1 MFDADSVSDDQLQR
15 SHGAARLAFAN
26 RSNRNSIVER
36 YASAPVRILTPSVQ
50 GVFLKLC
57 LLIHLVGLRED
68 TSHVDILVAQNAQAL
83 VTGQAAEKIYRS
95 IDMPASIRTVI
106 KIEDD
111 STLEYLPQESIL
123 FDGAKLNRAVN
134 ISLGARS
141 CLLLSEM
148 FVLGRWAMKED
159 FTRGIFLDRWSIDV
173 AGQPIW
179 REGLRVEGGLSSL
192 SSSLGFANARAL
204 ATIFYVGAN
213 AGEVLGL
220 ARDAI
225 GPMGGATIVR
235 DMLVVRML
243 GNEAGMLK
251 QQLGEII
258 SVIRRPHW
266 AVLQKCLEFGVV
278 RGKYAAN
285 TA

>member
-26 RSNRNSIVER
+26 RNNRNSIVER
-36 YASAPVRILTPSVQ
+36 YASAPVRILTPSIQ
-50 GVFLKLC
+50 GGIPEAVLANTSGG
-57 LLIHLVGLRED
+57 IAGGD

-95 IDMPASIRTVI
+95 IDIPASIRTVI

-148 FVLGRWAMKED
+148 FVLGRWAMNED

-204 ATIFYVGAN
+204 ATIFYAGAN
-213 AGEVLGL
+213 AAEVLGL
-220 ARDAI
+220 ARDVI

-235 DMLVVRML
+235 GMLVVRML

-251 QQLGEII
+251 QQLSEII
-258 SVIRRPHW
+258 SIIRAAALGRPAEVPRVW
-266 AVLQKCLEFGVV
+266 RC
-278 RGKYAAN
+278 
-285 TA
+285 

>member
-1 MFDADSVSDDQLQR
+1 MKQMFDADSVSDDQLQR

-26 RSNRNSIVER
+26 RNNRNSIVER
-36 YASAPVRILTPSVQ
+36 YASAPVRILTPSIQ
-50 GVFLKLC
+50 GGIPEAVLANTSGG
-57 LLIHLVGLRED
+57 IAGGD

-106 KIEDD
+106 KIEDG

-148 FVLGRWAMKED
+148 FVLGRWAMNED

-179 REGLRVEGGLSSL
+179 REGLRIEGGLSSL

-204 ATIFYVGAN
+204 ATIFYAGAN
-213 AGEVLGL
+213 AAEVLGL
-220 ARDAI
+220 ARDVI

-235 DMLVVRML
+235 GMLVVRML

-251 QQLGEII
+251 QQLSEII
-258 SVIRRPHW
+258 SIIRAAALGRPAEVPRVW
-266 AVLQKCLEFGVV
+266 RC
-278 RGKYAAN
+278 
-285 TA
+285 

>member
-26 RSNRNSIVER
+26 RFNLNSIVER

-50 GVFLKLC
+50 GGIPEAVLANTSGG
-57 LLIHLVGLRED
+57 IAGGD
-68 TSHVDILVAQNAQAL
+68 TSHVEILVAQNAQAL

-134 ISLGARS
+134 ISLGTKSR
-141 CLLLSEM
+141 LLLSEM

-213 AGEVLGL
+213 ASEVLGL
-220 ARDAI
+220 VRDAI

-235 DMLVVRML
+235 GMLVVRML

-258 SVIRRPHW
+258 SIIRASALGRPAEVPRVW
-266 AVLQKCLEFGVV
+266 RC
-278 RGKYAAN
+278 
-285 TA
+285 

>member
-1 MFDADSVSDDQLQR
+1 MKQMFDADSVSDDQLQR

-26 RSNRNSIVER
+26 RNNRNSIVER
-36 YASAPVRILTPSVQ
+36 YASAPVRILTPSIQ
-50 GVFLKLC
+50 GGIPEAVLANTSGG
-57 LLIHLVGLRED
+57 IAGGD

-106 KIEDD
+106 KIEDG

-148 FVLGRWAMKED
+148 FVLGRWAMNED
-159 FTRGIFLDRWSIDV
+159 FIRGIFLDRWSIDV

-204 ATIFYVGAN
+204 ATIFYAGAN
-213 AGEVLGL
+213 AAEVLGL
-220 ARDAI
+220 ARDVI

-235 DMLVVRML
+235 GMLVVRML

-251 QQLGEII
+251 QQLSEII
-258 SVIRRPHW
+258 SIIRAAALGRPAEVPRVW
-266 AVLQKCLEFGVV
+266 RC
-278 RGKYAAN
+278 
-285 TA
+285 

>member
-26 RSNRNSIVER
+26 RDNRNSIVER

-50 GVFLKLC
+50 GGIPEAVLANTSGG
-57 LLIHLVGLRED
+57 IAGGD
-68 TSHVDILVAQNAQAL
+68 TSHIDILVAQNAQAL

-106 KIEDD
+106 KIEDG

-148 FVLGRWAMKED
+148 FVLGRWAMNED

-204 ATIFYVGAN
+204 ATIFYAGAN
-213 AGEVLGL
+213 AAEVLGL
-220 ARDAI
+220 ARDVI

-235 DMLVVRML
+235 GMLVVRML

-258 SVIRRPHW
+258 SIIRAAALGRPAEVPRVW
-266 AVLQKCLEFGVV
+266 RC
-278 RGKYAAN
+278 
-285 TA
+285 

>member
-26 RSNRNSIVER
+26 RNNRNSIVER

-50 GVFLKLC
+50 GGIPEAVLANTSGG
-57 LLIHLVGLRED
+57 IAGGD
-68 TSHVDILVAQNAQAL
+68 TSHIDILVAQNAQAL

-106 KIEDD
+106 KIEDG

-148 FVLGRWAMKED
+148 FVLGRWAMNED

-204 ATIFYVGAN
+204 ATIFYAGAN
-213 AGEVLGL
+213 AAEVLGL
-220 ARDAI
+220 ARDVI

-235 DMLVVRML
+235 GMLVVRML

-251 QQLGEII
+251 QQLSEII
-258 SVIRRPHW
+258 SIIRAAALGRPAEVPRVW
-266 AVLQKCLEFGVV
+266 RC
-278 RGKYAAN
+278 
-285 TA
+285 

>member
-1 MFDADSVSDDQLQR
+1 MKQMFDADSVSDDQLQR
-15 SHGAARLAFAN
+15 SHGAARLAFVN
-26 RSNRNSIVER
+26 RDNRNSIVER
-36 YASAPVRILTPSVQ
+36 YASAPARILTPSVQ
-50 GVFLKLC
+50 GGIPEAVLANTSGG
-57 LLIHLVGLRED
+57 IAGGD
-68 TSHVDILVAQNAQAL
+68 TSHIDILVAQNAQAL

-106 KIEDD
+106 KIEDG

-148 FVLGRWAMKED
+148 FVLGRWAMNED

-213 AGEVLGL
+213 ASEVLGA

-235 DMLVVRML
+235 GMLVVRML

-251 QQLGEII
+251 QQLSEII
-258 SVIRRPHW
+258 SIIRAAALGRPAEVPRVW
-266 AVLQKCLEFGVV
+266 RC
-278 RGKYAAN
+278 
-285 TA
+285 

>member
-26 RSNRNSIVER
+26 RDNRNSIVER

-50 GVFLKLC
+50 GGIPEAVLANTSGG
-57 LLIHLVGLRED
+57 IAGGD

-106 KIEDD
+106 KIEDG

-148 FVLGRWAMKED
+148 FVLGRWAMNED

-204 ATIFYVGAN
+204 ATIFYAGAN
-213 AGEVLGL
+213 AAEVLGL
-220 ARDAI
+220 ARDVI

-235 DMLVVRML
+235 GMLVVRML

-251 QQLGEII
+251 QQLSEII
-258 SVIRRPHW
+258 SIIRAAALGRPAEVPRVW
-266 AVLQKCLEFGVV
+266 RC
-278 RGKYAAN
+278 
-285 TA
+285 

>member
-26 RSNRNSIVER
+26 RDNRNSIVER

-50 GVFLKLC
+50 GGIPEAVLANTSGG
-57 LLIHLVGLRED
+57 IAGGD
-68 TSHVDILVAQNAQAL
+68 TSHIDILVAQNAQAL

-106 KIEDD
+106 KIEDG

-148 FVLGRWAMKED
+148 FVLGRWAMNED
-159 FTRGIFLDRWSIDV
+159 FIRGIFLDRWSIDV

-179 REGLRVEGGLSSL
+179 REGLRIEGGLSSL

-204 ATIFYVGAN
+204 ATIFYAGAN
-213 AGEVLGL
+213 AAEVLGL
-220 ARDAI
+220 ARDVI

-235 DMLVVRML
+235 GMLVVRML

-251 QQLGEII
+251 QQLSEII
-258 SVIRRPHW
+258 SIIRAAALGRPAEVPRVW
-266 AVLQKCLEFGVV
+266 RC
-278 RGKYAAN
+278 
-285 TA
+285 

>member
-1 MFDADSVSDDQLQR
+1 MKQMFDADSVSDDQLQR

-26 RSNRNSIVER
+26 RDNRNSIVER

-50 GVFLKLC
+50 GGIPEAVLANTSGG
-57 LLIHLVGLRED
+57 IAGGD
-68 TSHVDILVAQNAQAL
+68 TSHIDILVAQNAQAL

-106 KIEDD
+106 KIEDG

-148 FVLGRWAMKED
+148 FVLGRWAMNED

-204 ATIFYVGAN
+204 ATIFYAGAN
-213 AGEVLGL
+213 AAEVLGL
-220 ARDAI
+220 ARDVI

-235 DMLVVRML
+235 GMLVVRML

-251 QQLGEII
+251 QQLSEII
-258 SVIRRPHW
+258 SIIRAAALGRPAEVPRVW
-266 AVLQKCLEFGVV
+266 RC
-278 RGKYAAN
+278 
-285 TA
+285 

>member
-1 MFDADSVSDDQLQR
+1 MKQMFDADSVSDDQLQR

-26 RSNRNSIVER
+26 RDNRNSIVER

-50 GVFLKLC
+50 GGIPEAVLANTSGG
-57 LLIHLVGLRED
+57 IAGGD
-68 TSHVDILVAQNAQAL
+68 TSHIDILVAQNAQAL

-106 KIEDD
+106 KIEDG

-148 FVLGRWAMKED
+148 FVLGRWAMNED

-204 ATIFYVGAN
+204 ATIFYAGAN
-213 AGEVLGL
+213 AAEVLGL
-220 ARDAI
+220 ARDVI

-235 DMLVVRML
+235 GMLVVRML

-258 SVIRRPHW
+258 SIIRAAALGRPAEVPRVW
-266 AVLQKCLEFGVV
+266 RC
-278 RGKYAAN
+278 
-285 TA
+285 

>member
-1 MFDADSVSDDQLQR
+1 MKQMFDADSVSDDQLQR

-26 RSNRNSIVER
+26 RDNRNSIVER

-50 GVFLKLC
+50 GGIPEAVLANTSGG
-57 LLIHLVGLRED
+57 IAGGD

-106 KIEDD
+106 KIEDG

-123 FDGAKLNRAVN
+123 FNGAKLNRAVN

-148 FVLGRWAMKED
+148 FVLGRWAMNED

-204 ATIFYVGAN
+204 ATIFYAGAN
-213 AGEVLGL
+213 AAEVLGL
-220 ARDAI
+220 ARDVI

-235 DMLVVRML
+235 GMLVVRML

-258 SVIRRPHW
+258 SIIRAAALGRPAEVPRVW
-266 AVLQKCLEFGVV
+266 RC
-278 RGKYAAN
+278 
-285 TA
+285 

>member
-26 RSNRNSIVER
+26 RDNRNSIVER

-50 GVFLKLC
+50 GGIPEAVLANTSGG
-57 LLIHLVGLRED
+57 IAGGD
-68 TSHVDILVAQNAQAL
+68 TSHIDILVAQNAQAL

-106 KIEDD
+106 KIEDG

-148 FVLGRWAMKED
+148 FVLGRWAMNED

-204 ATIFYVGAN
+204 ATIFYAGAN
-213 AGEVLGL
+213 AAEVLGL
-220 ARDAI
+220 ARDVI

-235 DMLVVRML
+235 GMLVVRML

-251 QQLGEII
+251 QQLSEII
-258 SVIRRPHW
+258 SIIRAAALGRPAEVPRVW
-266 AVLQKCLEFGVV
+266 RC
-278 RGKYAAN
+278 
-285 TA
+285 

>member
-26 RSNRNSIVER
+26 RINRNSIVER

-50 GVFLKLC
+50 GGIPEAVLANTSGG
-57 LLIHLVGLRED
+57 IAGGD
-68 TSHVDILVAQNAQAL
+68 TSHVEILVAQNAQAL

-213 AGEVLGL
+213 ASEVLGL
-220 ARDAI
+220 ARDAL

-243 GNEAGMLK
+243 GNEAGVLK

-258 SVIRRPHW
+258 SIIRAAALGRPAEVPRVW
-266 AVLQKCLEFGVV
+266 RC
-278 RGKYAAN
+278 
-285 TA
+285 

>member
-26 RSNRNSIVER
+26 RNNRNSIVER

-50 GVFLKLC
+50 GGIPEAVLANTSGG
-57 LLIHLVGLRED
+57 IAGGD

-106 KIEDD
+106 KIEDG

-148 FVLGRWAMKED
+148 FVLGRWAMNED

-204 ATIFYVGAN
+204 ATIFYAGAN
-213 AGEVLGL
+213 AAEVLGL
-220 ARDAI
+220 ARDVI

-235 DMLVVRML
+235 GMLVVRML

-258 SVIRRPHW
+258 SIIRAAALGRPAEVPRVW
-266 AVLQKCLEFGVV
+266 RC
-278 RGKYAAN
+278 
-285 TA
+285 

>member
-26 RSNRNSIVER
+26 RNNRNSIVER
-36 YASAPVRILTPSVQ
+36 YASAPVRILTPSIQ
-50 GVFLKLC
+50 GGIPEAVLANTSGG
-57 LLIHLVGLRED
+57 IAGGD

-106 KIEDD
+106 KIEDG

-148 FVLGRWAMKED
+148 FVLGRWAMNED

-204 ATIFYVGAN
+204 ATIFYAGAN
-213 AGEVLGL
+213 AAEVLGL
-220 ARDAI
+220 ARDVI

-235 DMLVVRML
+235 GMLVVRML

-251 QQLGEII
+251 QQLSEII
-258 SVIRRPHW
+258 SIIRAAALGRPAEVPRVW
-266 AVLQKCLEFGVV
+266 RC
-278 RGKYAAN
+278 
-285 TA
+285 

>member
-26 RSNRNSIVER
+26 RDNRNSIVER

-50 GVFLKLC
+50 GGIPEAVLANTSGG
-57 LLIHLVGLRED
+57 IAGGD
-68 TSHVDILVAQNAQAL
+68 TSHIDILVAQNAQAL

-106 KIEDD
+106 KIEDG

-148 FVLGRWAMKED
+148 FVLGRWAMNED

-179 REGLRVEGGLSSL
+179 REGLRIEGGLSSL

-204 ATIFYVGAN
+204 ATIFYAGAN
-213 AGEVLGL
+213 AAEVLGL
-220 ARDAI
+220 ARDVI

-235 DMLVVRML
+235 GMLVVRML

-251 QQLGEII
+251 QQLSEII
-258 SVIRRPHW
+258 SIIRAAALGRPAEVPRVW
-266 AVLQKCLEFGVV
+266 RC
-278 RGKYAAN
+278 
-285 TA
+285 

>member
-26 RSNRNSIVER
+26 RDNRNSIVER
-36 YASAPVRILTPSVQ
+36 YASAPVRILTPSIQ
-50 GVFLKLC
+50 GGIPEAVLANTSGG
-57 LLIHLVGLRED
+57 IAGGD

-106 KIEDD
+106 KIEDG

-148 FVLGRWAMKED
+148 FVLGRWAMNED

-204 ATIFYVGAN
+204 ATIFYAGAN
-213 AGEVLGL
+213 AAEVLGL
-220 ARDAI
+220 ARDVI

-235 DMLVVRML
+235 GMLVVRML

-258 SVIRRPHW
+258 SIIRAAALGRPAEVPRVW
-266 AVLQKCLEFGVV
+266 RC
-278 RGKYAAN
+278 
-285 TA
+285 

>member
-26 RSNRNSIVER
+26 RDNRNSIVER

-50 GVFLKLC
+50 EGIPEAVLANTSGG
-57 LLIHLVGLRED
+57 IAGGD

-106 KIEDD
+106 KIEDG

-148 FVLGRWAMKED
+148 FVLGRWAMNED

-204 ATIFYVGAN
+204 ATIFYAGAN
-213 AGEVLGL
+213 AAEVLGL
-220 ARDAI
+220 ARDVI

-235 DMLVVRML
+235 GMLVVRML

-258 SVIRRPHW
+258 SIIRAAALGRPAEVPRVW
-266 AVLQKCLEFGVV
+266 RC
-278 RGKYAAN
+278 
-285 TA
+285 

>member
-26 RSNRNSIVER
+26 RDNRNSIVER

-50 GVFLKLC
+50 GGIPEAVLANTSGG
-57 LLIHLVGLRED
+57 IAGGD
-68 TSHVDILVAQNAQAL
+68 TSHIDILVAQNAQAL

-106 KIEDD
+106 KIEDG

-148 FVLGRWAMKED
+148 FVLGRWAMNED

-173 AGQPIW
+173 VGQPIW
-179 REGLRVEGGLSSL
+179 REGLRIEGGLSSL

-204 ATIFYVGAN
+204 ATIFYAGAN
-213 AGEVLGL
+213 AAEVLGL
-220 ARDAI
+220 ARDVI

-235 DMLVVRML
+235 GMLVVRML

-251 QQLGEII
+251 QQLSEII
-258 SVIRRPHW
+258 SIIRAAALGRPAEVPRVW
-266 AVLQKCLEFGVV
+266 RC
-278 RGKYAAN
+278 
-285 TA
+285 

>member
-26 RSNRNSIVER
+26 RDNRNSIVER
-36 YASAPVRILTPSVQ
+36 YASAPVRILTPSIQ
-50 GVFLKLC
+50 GGIPEAVLANTSGG
-57 LLIHLVGLRED
+57 IAGGD
-68 TSHVDILVAQNAQAL
+68 TSHIDILVAQNSQAL

-106 KIEDD
+106 KIEDG

-148 FVLGRWAMKED
+148 FVLGRWAMNED

-204 ATIFYVGAN
+204 ATIFYAGAN
-213 AGEVLGL
+213 AAEVLGL
-220 ARDAI
+220 ARDVI

-235 DMLVVRML
+235 GMLVVRML

-251 QQLGEII
+251 QQLSEII
-258 SVIRRPHW
+258 SIIRAAALGRPAEVPRVW
-266 AVLQKCLEFGVV
+266 RC
-278 RGKYAAN
+278 
-285 TA
+285 

>member
-1 MFDADSVSDDQLQR
+1 MKQMFDADSVSDDQLQR

-26 RSNRNSIVER
+26 RDNRNSIVER
-36 YASAPVRILTPSVQ
+36 YASAPVRILTPSIQ
-50 GVFLKLC
+50 GGIPEAVLANTSGG
-57 LLIHLVGLRED
+57 IAGGD

-106 KIEDD
+106 KIEDG

-148 FVLGRWAMKED
+148 FVLGRWAMNED

-179 REGLRVEGGLSSL
+179 REGLRIEGGLSSF

-204 ATIFYVGAN
+204 ATIFYAGAN
-213 AGEVLGL
+213 AAEVLGL
-220 ARDAI
+220 ARDVI

-235 DMLVVRML
+235 GMLVVRML

-258 SVIRRPHW
+258 SIIRAAALGRPAEVPRVW
-266 AVLQKCLEFGVV
+266 RC
-278 RGKYAAN
+278 
-285 TA
+285 

>member
-26 RSNRNSIVER
+26 RDNRNSIVER

-50 GVFLKLC
+50 GGIPEAVLANTSGG
-57 LLIHLVGLRED
+57 IAGGD
-68 TSHVDILVAQNAQAL
+68 TSHIDILVAQNSQAL

-148 FVLGRWAMKED
+148 FVLGRWAMNED

-204 ATIFYVGAN
+204 ATIFYAGAN
-213 AGEVLGL
+213 AAEVLGL
-220 ARDAI
+220 ARDVI

-235 DMLVVRML
+235 GMLVVRML

-251 QQLGEII
+251 QQLSEII
-258 SVIRRPHW
+258 SIIRAAALGRPAEVPRVW
-266 AVLQKCLEFGVV
+266 RC
-278 RGKYAAN
+278 
-285 TA
+285 

>member
-26 RSNRNSIVER
+26 RDNRNSIVER
-36 YASAPVRILTPSVQ
+36 YASAPVRILTPSIQ
-50 GVFLKLC
+50 GGIPEAVLANTSGG
-57 LLIHLVGLRED
+57 IAGGD
-68 TSHVDILVAQNAQAL
+68 TSHIDILVAQNAQAL

-148 FVLGRWAMKED
+148 FVLGRWAMNED

-179 REGLRVEGGLSSL
+179 REGLRIEGGLSSL

-204 ATIFYVGAN
+204 ATIFYAGAN
-213 AGEVLGL
+213 AAEVLGL
-220 ARDAI
+220 ARDVI

-235 DMLVVRML
+235 GMLVVRML

-251 QQLGEII
+251 QQLSEII
-258 SVIRRPHW
+258 SIIRAAALGRPAEVPRVW
-266 AVLQKCLEFGVV
+266 RC
-278 RGKYAAN
+278 
-285 TA
+285 

>member
-26 RSNRNSIVER
+26 RDNRNSIVER

-50 GVFLKLC
+50 GGIPEAVLANTSGG
-57 LLIHLVGLRED
+57 IAGGD
-68 TSHVDILVAQNAQAL
+68 TSHFDILVAQNAQAL

-106 KIEDD
+106 KIEDG

-148 FVLGRWAMKED
+148 FVLGRWAMNED

-204 ATIFYVGAN
+204 ATIFYAGAN
-213 AGEVLGL
+213 AAEVLGL
-220 ARDAI
+220 ARDVI

-235 DMLVVRML
+235 GMLVVRML

-251 QQLGEII
+251 QQLSEII
-258 SVIRRPHW
+258 SIIRAAALGRPAEVPRVW
-266 AVLQKCLEFGVV
+266 RC
-278 RGKYAAN
+278 
-285 TA
+285 

>member
-26 RSNRNSIVER
+26 RDNRNSIVER

-50 GVFLKLC
+50 GGIPEAVLANTSGG
-57 LLIHLVGLRED
+57 IAGGD

-106 KIEDD
+106 KIEDG

-148 FVLGRWAMKED
+148 FVLGRWAMNED

-204 ATIFYVGAN
+204 ATIFYAGAN
-213 AGEVLGL
+213 AAELLGL
-220 ARDAI
+220 ARDVI

-235 DMLVVRML
+235 GMLVVRML

-251 QQLGEII
+251 QQLSEII
-258 SVIRRPHW
+258 SIIRAAALGRPAEVPRVW
-266 AVLQKCLEFGVV
+266 RC
-278 RGKYAAN
+278 
-285 TA
+285 

>member
-15 SHGAARLAFAN
+15 SRGAARLAFAN
-26 RSNRNSIVER
+26 RDNRNSIVER

-50 GVFLKLC
+50 GGIPEAVLANTSGG
-57 LLIHLVGLRED
+57 IAGGD
-68 TSHVDILVAQNAQAL
+68 TSHIDILVAQNAQAL

-106 KIEDD
+106 KIEDG

-148 FVLGRWAMKED
+148 FVLGRWAMNED

-179 REGLRVEGGLSSL
+179 REGLRIEGGLSSL

-204 ATIFYVGAN
+204 ATIFYAGAN
-213 AGEVLGL
+213 AAEILGL
-220 ARDAI
+220 ARDVI

-235 DMLVVRML
+235 GMLVVRML

-251 QQLGEII
+251 QQLSEII
-258 SVIRRPHW
+258 SIIRAAALGRPAEVPRVW
-266 AVLQKCLEFGVV
+266 RC
-278 RGKYAAN
+278 
-285 TA
+285 

>member
-26 RSNRNSIVER
+26 RINRNSIVER

-50 GVFLKLC
+50 GGIPEAVLANTSGG
-57 LLIHLVGLRED
+57 IAGGD
-68 TSHVDILVAQNAQAL
+68 TSHVEILVAQNAQAL

-213 AGEVLGL
+213 ASEVLGL

-243 GNEAGMLK
+243 GNEAGVLK

-258 SVIRRPHW
+258 SIIRAAALGRPAEVPRVW
-266 AVLQKCLEFGVV
+266 RC
-278 RGKYAAN
+278 
-285 TA
+285 

>member
-26 RSNRNSIVER
+26 RDNRNSIVER

-50 GVFLKLC
+50 GGIPEAVLANTSGG
-57 LLIHLVGLRED
+57 IAGGD

-106 KIEDD
+106 KIEDG

-148 FVLGRWAMKED
+148 FVLGRWAMNED
-159 FTRGIFLDRWSIDV
+159 FIRGIFLDRWSIDV

-204 ATIFYVGAN
+204 ATIFYAGAN
-213 AGEVLGL
+213 AAEVLGL
-220 ARDAI
+220 ARDVI

-235 DMLVVRML
+235 GMLVVRML

-251 QQLGEII
+251 QQLSEII
-258 SVIRRPHW
+258 SIIRAAALGRPAEVPRVW
-266 AVLQKCLEFGVV
+266 RC
-278 RGKYAAN
+278 
-285 TA
+285 

>member
-26 RSNRNSIVER
+26 RDNRNSIVER

-50 GVFLKLC
+50 GGIPEAVLANTSGG
-57 LLIHLVGLRED
+57 IAGGD
-68 TSHVDILVAQNAQAL
+68 TSHIDILVAQNAQAL

-106 KIEDD
+106 KIEDG

-148 FVLGRWAMKED
+148 FVLGRWAMNED

-179 REGLRVEGGLSSL
+179 REGLRIEGGLSSL

-204 ATIFYVGAN
+204 ATIFYAGAN
-213 AGEVLGL
+213 AAEVLGL
-220 ARDAI
+220 ARDVI

-235 DMLVVRML
+235 GMLVVRML

-258 SVIRRPHW
+258 SIIRASALGRPAEVPRVW
-266 AVLQKCLEFGVV
+266 RC
-278 RGKYAAN
+278 
-285 TA
+285 

>member
-26 RSNRNSIVER
+26 RCNRNSIVER

-50 GVFLKLC
+50 GGIPEAVLANTSGG
-57 LLIHLVGLRED
+57 IAGGD
-68 TSHVDILVAQNAQAL
+68 TSHVEILVAQNAQAL

-111 STLEYLPQESIL
+111 SILEYLPQESIL

-192 SSSLGFANARAL
+192 SSSLGFSNARAL

-213 AGEVLGL
+213 ASEVLGA

-235 DMLVVRML
+235 GMLVVRML

-258 SVIRRPHW
+258 SIIRASALGRPAEVPRVW
-266 AVLQKCLEFGVV
+266 RC
-278 RGKYAAN
+278 
-285 TA
+285 

>member
-1 MFDADSVSDDQLQR
+1 
-15 SHGAARLAFAN
+15 
-26 RSNRNSIVER
+26 
-36 YASAPVRILTPSVQ
+36 VRILTPSVQ
-50 GVFLKLC
+50 GGIPEAVLANTSGG
-57 LLIHLVGLRED
+57 IAGGD

-141 CLLLSEM
+141 YLLLSEM

-258 SVIRRPHW
+258 SVIRAAALGRPAEVPRVW
-266 AVLQKCLEFGVV
+266 RC
-278 RGKYAAN
+278 
-285 TA
+285 

>member
-26 RSNRNSIVER
+26 RNNRNSIVER
-36 YASAPVRILTPSVQ
+36 YASAPVRILTPSIQ
-50 GVFLKLC
+50 GGIPEAVLANTSGG
-57 LLIHLVGLRED
+57 IAGGD

-148 FVLGRWAMKED
+148 FVLGRWAMNED

-204 ATIFYVGAN
+204 ATIFYAGAN
-213 AGEVLGL
+213 AAEVLGL
-220 ARDAI
+220 ARDVI

-235 DMLVVRML
+235 GMLVVRML

-258 SVIRRPHW
+258 SIIRAAALGRPAEVPRVW
-266 AVLQKCLEFGVV
+266 RC
-278 RGKYAAN
+278 
-285 TA
+285 

>member
-26 RSNRNSIVER
+26 RDNRNSIVER

-50 GVFLKLC
+50 GGIPEAVLANTSGG
-57 LLIHLVGLRED
+57 IAGGD

-106 KIEDD
+106 KIEDG

-148 FVLGRWAMKED
+148 FVLGRWAMNED

-179 REGLRVEGGLSSL
+179 REGLRIEGGLSSL

-204 ATIFYVGAN
+204 ATIFYAGAN
-213 AGEVLGL
+213 AAEVLGL
-220 ARDAI
+220 ARDVI

-235 DMLVVRML
+235 GMLVVRML

-251 QQLGEII
+251 QQLSEII
-258 SVIRRPHW
+258 SIIRAAALGRPAEVPRVW
-266 AVLQKCLEFGVV
+266 RC
-278 RGKYAAN
+278 
-285 TA
+285 

>member
-26 RSNRNSIVER
+26 RDNRNSIVER
-36 YASAPVRILTPSVQ
+36 YASAPVRILTPSIQ
-50 GVFLKLC
+50 GGIPEAVLANTSGG
-57 LLIHLVGLRED
+57 IAGGD
-68 TSHVDILVAQNAQAL
+68 TSHIDILVAQNAQAL

-106 KIEDD
+106 KIEDG

-148 FVLGRWAMKED
+148 FVLGRWAMNED

-179 REGLRVEGGLSSL
+179 REGLRIEGGLSSL

-204 ATIFYVGAN
+204 ATIFYAGAN
-213 AGEVLGL
+213 AAEVLGL
-220 ARDAI
+220 ARDVI

-235 DMLVVRML
+235 GMLVVRML

-251 QQLGEII
+251 QQLSEII
-258 SVIRRPHW
+258 SIIRAAALGRPAEVPRVW
-266 AVLQKCLEFGVV
+266 RC
-278 RGKYAAN
+278 
-285 TA
+285 

>member
-1 MFDADSVSDDQLQR
+1 MKQMFDADSVSDDQLQR

-26 RSNRNSIVER
+26 RDNRNSIVER

-50 GVFLKLC
+50 GGIPEAVLANTSGG
-57 LLIHLVGLRED
+57 IAGGD

-106 KIEDD
+106 KIEDG

-148 FVLGRWAMKED
+148 FVLGRWAMNED

-179 REGLRVEGGLSSL
+179 REGLRIEGGLSSL

-204 ATIFYVGAN
+204 ATIFYAGAN
-213 AGEVLGL
+213 AAEVLGL
-220 ARDAI
+220 ARDVI

-235 DMLVVRML
+235 GMLVVRML

-251 QQLGEII
+251 QQLSEII
-258 SVIRRPHW
+258 SIIRAAALGRPAEVPRVW
-266 AVLQKCLEFGVV
+266 RC
-278 RGKYAAN
+278 
-285 TA
+285 

>member
-1 MFDADSVSDDQLQR
+1 
-15 SHGAARLAFAN
+15 
-26 RSNRNSIVER
+26 
-36 YASAPVRILTPSVQ
+36 VRILTPSVQ
-50 GVFLKLC
+50 GGIPEAVLANTSGG
-57 LLIHLVGLRED
+57 IAGGD
-68 TSHVDILVAQNAQAL
+68 TSHIDILVAQNAQAL

-106 KIEDD
+106 KIEDG

-148 FVLGRWAMKED
+148 FVLGRWAMNED

-204 ATIFYVGAN
+204 ATIFYAGAN
-213 AGEVLGL
+213 AAEVLGL
-220 ARDAI
+220 ARDVI

-235 DMLVVRML
+235 GMLVVRML

-251 QQLGEII
+251 QQLSEII
-258 SVIRRPHW
+258 SIIRAAALGRPAEVPRVW
-266 AVLQKCLEFGVV
+266 RC
-278 RGKYAAN
+278 
-285 TA
+285 

>member
-26 RSNRNSIVER
+26 RDNRNSIVER

-50 GVFLKLC
+50 GGIPEAVLANTSGG
-57 LLIHLVGLRED
+57 IAGGD
-68 TSHVDILVAQNAQAL
+68 TSHIDILVAQNAQAL

-106 KIEDD
+106 KIEDG

-148 FVLGRWAMKED
+148 FVLGRWAMNED

-179 REGLRVEGGLSSL
+179 REGLRIEGGLSSL

-204 ATIFYVGAN
+204 ATIFYAGAN
-213 AGEVLGL
+213 AAEVLGL
-220 ARDAI
+220 ARDVI

-235 DMLVVRML
+235 GMLVVRML

-258 SVIRRPHW
+258 SIIRAAALGRPAEVPRVW
-266 AVLQKCLEFGVV
+266 RC
-278 RGKYAAN
+278 
-285 TA
+285 

>member
-26 RSNRNSIVER
+26 RDNRNSIVER

-50 GVFLKLC
+50 GGIPEAVLANTSGG
-57 LLIHLVGLRED
+57 IAGGD
-68 TSHVDILVAQNAQAL
+68 TSHIDILVAQNSQAL

-106 KIEDD
+106 KIEDG

-148 FVLGRWAMKED
+148 FVLGRWAMNED

-204 ATIFYVGAN
+204 ATIFYAGAN
-213 AGEVLGL
+213 AAEVLGL
-220 ARDAI
+220 ARDVI

-235 DMLVVRML
+235 GMLVVRML

-258 SVIRRPHW
+258 SIIRAAALGRPAEVPRVW
-266 AVLQKCLEFGVV
+266 RC
-278 RGKYAAN
+278 
-285 TA
+285 

>member
-26 RSNRNSIVER
+26 RINRNSIVER

-50 GVFLKLC
+50 GGIPEAVLANTSGG
-57 LLIHLVGLRED
+57 IAGGD
-68 TSHVDILVAQNAQAL
+68 TSHVEILVAQNAQAL

-134 ISLGARS
+134 ISLGASS

-243 GNEAGMLK
+243 GNEAGVLK

-258 SVIRRPHW
+258 SIIRAAALGRPAEVPRVW
-266 AVLQKCLEFGVV
+266 RC
-278 RGKYAAN
+278 
-285 TA
+285 